1 MAIERPG
8 AFTWG
13 TPMTVIGDTLNVGDK
28 APDFKLVANDFGE
41 VTLADYAGR
50 VRIISA
56 VPSLDTGVCDAQT
69 RRLNEKAG
77 ELGEDVVVLTV
88 SAEFPINQRRW
99 CGASG
104 LDHVIVLS
112 DHMDM
117 NFGTAYGTYVKER
130 RAEARSVF
138 VVDRDGIIRYVEYVP
153 VIGQHPDYDA
163 VLKTVKEALGSLPPV
178 LLRTK

>member
-1 MAIERPG
+1 MTTERQG

-13 TPMTVIGDTLNVGDK
+13 TPMTVIGEQLAVGDR
-28 APDFKLVANDFGE
+28 APEFKLVANDFSE
-41 VTLADYAGR
+41 VKLSDHAGKVR
-50 VRIISA
+50 VISA

-69 RRLNEKAG
+69 HRLNEGAG
-77 ELGEDVVVLTV
+77 EISDDVVVLTI

-117 NFGTAYGTYVKER
+117 SFGAAYGTYVKER
-130 RAEARSVF
+130 RAEQRSVF
-138 VVDRDGIIRYVEYVP
+138 VVDRDGIIRYAEYVP
-153 VIGQHPDYDA
+153 VIGQHPDYEA
-163 VLKTVKEALGSLPPV
+163 VLETVRQIV
-178 LLRTK
+178 